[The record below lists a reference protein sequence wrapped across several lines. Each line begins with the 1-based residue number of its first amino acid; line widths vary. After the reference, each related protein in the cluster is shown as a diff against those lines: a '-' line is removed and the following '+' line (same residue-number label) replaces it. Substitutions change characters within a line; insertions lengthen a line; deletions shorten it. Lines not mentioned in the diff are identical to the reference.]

1 MGTLLAHSLL
11 IRICTTLILRIR
23 YKCRELYRVNNRG
36 NGVIEISSPDFHL
49 LTAKYS
55 ILITVHITDNMLP
68 VISEK
73 EKGKVLE
80 NNQIDKS

>member
-1 MGTLLAHSLL
+1 MGILLAQSLS
-11 IRICTTLILRIR
+11 IRLCTTLILRIR
-23 YKCRELYRVNNRG
+23 YKCREPYRVNNRG
-36 NGVIEISSPDFHL
+36 NRAIEISSPNFHL

-55 ILITVHITDNMLP
+55 ILITVHITDFLLP

-80 NNQIDKS
+80 KNQIDKS